1 VDILARQVTVIED
14 QNGDWL
20 VEYSDAGG
28 GRYVT
33 IFAGPEPER
42 RARDYFHVLK
52 TGVVQTGIA
61 RRARKTCQLG
71 TGNKEYRSC
80 AARHLW
86 NLLAGIRAR

>member
-1 VDILARQVTVIED
+1 VDILARQVTIIED
-14 QNGDWL
+14 QSRNGDWL
-20 VEYSDAGG
+20 VEYSDAHG

-61 RRARKTCQLG
+61 RRARKRCQLG
-71 TGNKEYRSC
+71 TGIKEYRRWT
-80 AARHLW
+80 ARHL
-86 NLLAGIRAR
+86 